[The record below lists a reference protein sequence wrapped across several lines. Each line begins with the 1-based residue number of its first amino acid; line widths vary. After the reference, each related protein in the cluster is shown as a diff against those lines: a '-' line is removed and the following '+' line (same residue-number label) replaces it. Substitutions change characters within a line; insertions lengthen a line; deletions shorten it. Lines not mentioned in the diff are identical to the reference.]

1 MGVNSPYNYDKL
13 PTMSLS
19 PPHNYSSPTNTL
31 SGNGNGLHSPQK
43 SMSPN
48 EYDSAYGADHRDLL
62 SSGRQIQVF
71 FFNAILKLKYKYLY
85 EINLMNSLNVKLTG
99 NS

>member
-62 SSGRQIQVF
+62 SSGRQIQVNLIAVF
-71 FFNAILKLKYKYLY
+71 FLL
-85 EINLMNSLNVKLTG
+85 SLSFFLF
-99 NS
+99 